1 MQVMPTN
8 TTQRRFFYGWV
19 IVAAAFYMI
28 NVSGGVTYSFG
39 VFLPSLL
46 TEFGWGIGATAG
58 CYSLY
63 MFVSGLSNILMGRLG
78 DKYDPRIVLISGTC
92 IMGLGALLSSRITE
106 IWEFYLFYG
115 VMVAFGSGAFLAP
128 LTATSSRWFVR
139 RRGLVLGLVQSGVG
153 IGTLIMSPAIGYF
166 ISINGWRTSYLVLS
180 FIICSQFLTCLLVR
194 RVPEDMG
201 LRPYGASNVVE
212 QKKGTLSASKA
223 GLEGGLW
230 TIQSVVKSKY
240 FLMIFLIFTL
250 YGISH
255 HIPTVYAVVFA
266 SSVEIPE
273 VVAVNAIGIIGGSA
287 ALSRIVMGAVSDK
300 IGRRITLLICLFIQM
315 LMIAWLMVS
324 RNAWMIYL
332 FAVVFGFGY
341 GGCLP
346 MLPALIVDIFGTSNV
361 GAIMGIGGFGITL
374 GATIGPM
381 LAGYVLDA
389 TENYYTMFSI
399 CFISLVIA
407 IFLTFLLKPPVQHP
421 QSFPQEEKP

>member
-1 MQVMPTN
+1 MQVVPTD

-19 IVAAAFYMI
+19 IIAAAFYMI

-39 VFLPSLL
+39 VFLPYLVK
-46 TEFGWGIGATAG
+46 EFSWGIGATAG

-63 MFVSGLSNILMGRLG
+63 MFTSGLSNILMGRLG
-78 DKYDPRIVLISGTC
+78 DKYNPKLVLVSGTC
-92 IMGLGALLSSRITE
+92 IMGLGALLCSRITE

-115 VMVAFGSGAFLAP
+115 IIVAFGSGAFLAP

-139 RRGLVLGLVQSGVG
+139 RRGLVLGLIQSGVG
-153 IGTLIMSPAIGYF
+153 IGTLVMSPTMGYF
-166 ISINGWRTSYLVLS
+166 ISINGWRASYLVIS
-180 FIICSQFLTCLLVR
+180 FVVWSQLLTCLLVK
-194 RVPEDMG
+194 RVPEDIG
-201 LRPYGASNVVE
+201 LKPYGASEMVE
-212 QKKGTLSASKA
+212 QRKSTLHTSKPKSEDD
-223 GLEGGLW
+223 GW
-230 TIQSVVKSKY
+230 TIQSAVRSKY
-240 FLMIFLIFTL
+240 FLIIFFIFVL

-266 SSVEIPE
+266 ESVEIPE
-273 VVAVNAIGIIGGSA
+273 VIAVSAIGIIGGSA
-287 ALSRIVMGAVSDK
+287 ALSRVVMGAVSDK
-300 IGRRITLLICLFIQM
+300 IGRKPTLLICLFIQM
-315 LMIAWLMVS
+315 VMISWLMIS

-346 MLPALIVDIFGTSNV
+346 MLPALIVDVFGTSNV

-389 TENYYTMFSI
+389 TKNYYIMFSI
-399 CFISLVIA
+399 CFISLMIS
-407 IFLTFLLKPPVQHP
+407 IILTFLLKPPLQPAHQRSP
-421 QSFPQEEKP
+421 

>member
-1 MQVMPTN
+1 MLVN
-8 TTQRRFFYGWV
+8 TAQRRFFYGWV

-46 TEFGWGIGATAG
+46 AEFGWSIGATAG

-63 MFVSGLSNILMGRLG
+63 MFTSGLSNILMGRLG
-78 DKYDPRIVLISGTC
+78 DKYSPRKVLISGTC
-92 IMGLGALLSSRITE
+92 IMGLGALLSSKITE

-128 LTATSSRWFVR
+128 LTATASRWFVR

-153 IGTLIMSPAIGYF
+153 IGTLVVSPTIGYF
-166 ISINGWRTSYLVLS
+166 ISINGWRVSYLVLGLV
-180 FIICSQFLTCLLVR
+180 IWSQLLTCLFIR
-194 RVPEDMG
+194 RVPEEMG
-201 LRPYGASNVVE
+201 LKPYGASKVVDS
-212 QKKGTLSASKA
+212 KKPLSSESKA
-223 GLEGGLW
+223 YLEGW
-230 TIQSVVKSKY
+230 TIQNVIKSKY
-240 FLMIFLIFTL
+240 FLIIFCIFTL

-266 SSVEIPE
+266 ASVGIPE
-273 VVAVNAIGIIGGSA
+273 FVAVSAIGIIGGSA
-287 ALSRIVMGAVSDK
+287 ALSRVVMGAVSDK
-300 IGRRITLLICLFIQM
+300 IGRKYTLFICLLIQM
-315 LMIAWLMVS
+315 LMVAWLMMS

-346 MLPALIVDIFGTSNV
+346 MLPALIVDVFGTSHV

-374 GATIGPM
+374 GATVGPM

-389 TENYYTMFSI
+389 TRNYYTMFSI
-399 CFISLVIA
+399 CFISLLIA
-407 IFLTFLLKPPVQHP
+407 IVLTFLLKPVIRIR
-421 QSFPQEEKP
+421 